1 MLKLNVLSGFGG
13 GSAVRDSGSGYNSGG
28 ESSNVIDKFPFST
41 DTTATDVGDLTVA
54 RYSVAGQSSSTH
66 GYTSGGNVGPY
77 DVIDK
82 FTFTSDANATDV
94 GDLLSSIQSVTG
106 QSSANHGYTTHGGG
120 DSIEKFTFASDND
133 STSVGS
139 LSTGARAGGA
149 GQSYVI

>member
-1 MLKLNVLSGFGG
+1 
-13 GSAVRDSGSGYNSGG
+13 
-28 ESSNVIDKFPFST
+28 
-41 DTTATDVGDLTVA
+41 VGDLTETK
-54 RYSVAGQSSSTH
+54 RNLAGHSSSTY
-66 GYTSGGNVGPY
+66 GYTSGGSTAGVSNV
-77 DVIDK
+77 IEK
-82 FTFTSDANATDV
+82 FTFASDANATDV
-94 GDLLSSIQSVTG
+94 GDLLSSIQAVTG